1 MIRRWMARWPT
12 WALGLYLAIF
22 FVGSIAAFVY
32 GLSREPRNWP
42 WGLLAVVLT
51 LAYSWY
57 RSR

>member
-1 MIRRWMARWPT
+1 MARWPT